1 MGAIANY
8 PLGSLIY
15 FLVFII
21 GTVLANE
28 AQASDRKKNNFI
40 HSVYISFVFR
50 SKD

>member
-15 FLVFII
+15 FLVFVI
-21 GTVLANE
+21 GTVLAKE
-28 AQASDRKKNNFI
+28 AQASDRKKIYSI